1 MPRQESYEHRSPA
14 VLGQFTQNHLVVYPI
29 FILMSIIFLKIC
41 NLVLSSIFF
50 GWLPFKDIN
59 SANTS
64 LIIRKCKFK
73 CDNFTGVVGQQRIP
87 KIFLEDFLFPIPPIS
102 EQRRI
107 ANQIKPSRTSTIIR
121 ITPTKSSGCG
131 YARKVGPTRPQ

>member
-1 MPRQESYEHRSPA
+1 M
-14 VLGQFTQNHLVVYPI
+14 
-29 FILMSIIFLKIC
+29 
-41 NLVLSSIFF
+41 
-50 GWLPFKDIN
+50 
-59 SANTS
+59 NTS

-107 ANQIKPSRTSTIIR
+107 AKTNPTLFQSSRYHQSKPSRTSTIIR